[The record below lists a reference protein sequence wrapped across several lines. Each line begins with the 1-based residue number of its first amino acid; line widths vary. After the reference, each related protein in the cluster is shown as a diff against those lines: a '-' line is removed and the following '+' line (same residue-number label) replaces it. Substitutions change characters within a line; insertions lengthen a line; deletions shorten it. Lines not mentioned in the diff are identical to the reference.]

1 MSDITE
7 NLDESKK
14 ILIVGLAGIL
24 FSLILSLLMYLAG
37 ISLIL
42 NASIVLC
49 LFVVLAC
56 TLAFAVNEKTRVI
69 SEEKEEVDSSR
80 KEFLPQLDIINTLIK
95 QMDEKLA
102 VCENN
107 LSELGKS
114 ISKTSKD
121 QVSAVSRIRDKLKE
135 RANVIEHMLQ
145 SEQIEKIDEAK
156 RIINQP
162 LTFPVD
168 SVNQLVSTDA
178 LEIPDIPKEKWES
191 TVRTMLE
198 NLNQELTA

>member
-24 FSLILSLLMYLAG
+24 FSLILSLFMYLAG

-42 NASIVLC
+42 NASIVLS

-56 TLAFAVNEKTRVI
+56 TLAFAINEKTRVV
-69 SEEKEEVDSSR
+69 SEEKEEVDNSK
-80 KEFLPQLDIINTLIK
+80 KEFLPMLSSITDLI
-95 QMDEKLA
+95 QEIDQKLA
-102 VCENN
+102 VCEKN

-114 ISKTSKD
+114 FPGSARE
-121 QVSAVSRIRDKLKE
+121 QVNAVNRIRTKLKE
-135 RANVIEHMLQ
+135 RANVIEHMLE
-145 SEQIEKIDEAK
+145 SNQIEKIDEVK
-156 RIINQP
+156 KIINEP

-168 SVNQLVSTDA
+168 SVNSLVTESS
-178 LEIPDIPKEKWES
+178 LEIPDLPRDKWDSAVETIFQS
-191 TVRTMLE
+191 IA
-198 NLNQELTA
+198 QEA